1 MEQASWDATA
11 EGFRRYLLT
20 HGKTP
25 DTAKTYVQHLRTFW
39 NYRLCC
45 SGKAADI
52 GRDAVEDYLF
62 DQINA
67 VSSSTAHVR
76 LSALKSYLRWQLELP
91 DKAEPAITFG
101 LAVKKTK
108 RQSRPPLTEAD
119 GERLL
124 ASCRTPEQRLLFI
137 IGFGCGLRI
146 SEILS
151 LRAENVYPG
160 RGLMLVLGKGKKE
173 RWVAPQPED
182 FKAIEQHGVTR
193 GPLFQLE
200 RLQAWKMMHRIAHR
214 AGVEGFY
221 PHRMRITF
229 ASKFLAETHD
239 LHSLQILMGH
249 SSPDVTAKY
258 AAFDAQ
264 AIALDQ
270 MRRLNIAV

>member
-1 MEQASWDATA
+1 MDSDWQATA

-45 SGKAADI
+45 SGDASLI

-62 DQINA
+62 EQISR
-67 VSSSTAHVR
+67 VSSATAHVR
-76 LSALKSYLRWQLELP
+76 LSALKSYLRWRLNLP
-91 DKAEPAITFG
+91 DKAEPPLTFG
-101 LAVKKTK
+101 LAVKKDRHTA
-108 RQSRPPLTEAD
+108 RPPLTEAD
-119 GERLL
+119 AERLMAACL
-124 ASCRTPEQRLLFI
+124 SPEQRLLFI
-137 IGFGCGLRI
+137 VGFGCGLRI
-146 SEILS
+146 SEIVS
-151 LRAENVYPG
+151 IRAEDVFPD
-160 RGLMLVLGKGKKE
+160 RDLLLVHGKGKKE
-173 RWVAPQPED
+173 RWVAPQPEV
-182 FKAIEQHGVTR
+182 FKALAQHGVTR
-193 GPLFQLE
+193 GPVFHMTRE
-200 RLQAWKMMHRIAHR
+200 QARRQMQRAAKR
-214 AGVEGFY
+214 AGVPGFY

-249 SSPDVTAKY
+249 ASPEVTAKY

-270 MRRLNIAV
+270 MRRLTRAS

>member
-1 MEQASWDATA
+1 MEQSTWDATA
-11 EGFRRYLLT
+11 AGFRRYLLT

-25 DTAKTYVQHLRTFW
+25 DTAKTYTQHLRTFW

-45 SGKAADI
+45 SGPAQLI

-62 DQINA
+62 DQISRVA
-67 VSSSTAHVR
+67 SSTAHVR
-76 LSALKSYLRWQLELP
+76 LSALKAYLRWRLDLP
-91 DKAEPAITFG
+91 DKAEPPLTFG
-101 LAVKKTK
+101 LAVKKTLH
-108 RQSRPPLTEAD
+108 QSRPPLTMVD
-119 GERLL
+119 GEHLL
-124 ASCRTPEQRLLFI
+124 ASCRTAEQRLLFI
-137 IGFGCGLRI
+137 IGLGCGLRI

-151 LRAENVYPG
+151 LRAENIYPD

-173 RWVAPQPED
+173 RWVAPQPEV
-182 FKAIEQHGVTR
+182 FRAIAQHGVSR

-200 RLQAWKMMHRIAHR
+200 RLQAWKMMKRIATR

-249 SSPDVTAKY
+249 SSPDVTSKY

-264 AIALDQ
+264 AIALEQ
-270 MRRLNIAV
+270 MRKLA